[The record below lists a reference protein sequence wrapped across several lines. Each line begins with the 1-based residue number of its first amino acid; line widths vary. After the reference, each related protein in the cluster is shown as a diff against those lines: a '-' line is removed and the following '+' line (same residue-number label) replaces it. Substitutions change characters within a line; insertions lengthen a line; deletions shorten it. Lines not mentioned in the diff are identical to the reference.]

1 MAMNGTITLVSNKD
15 DGRTT
20 KPQIPAG
27 MTIRELIAAELG
39 MVDPDKF
46 QINVNGKT
54 VTDRDS
60 VSLQD
65 GDFVIVIPKQVKGN

>member
-20 KPQIPAG
+20 KPQIPVG

-46 QINVNGKT
+46 QINVNGQT